1 VESTGQSVSAE
12 NSTLVEDARSHVRF
26 KLQVAICIYCRD
38 AAVVRGDTVDIG
50 ETGISAILR
59 EEVPLGEVV
68 RVTFSVPAGDVE
80 ILALVR
86 QRTAFRYGFQFME
99 GGPASALIR
108 RTCRE
113 LSLQE
118 SLQVDSQP

>member
-1 VESTGQSVSAE
+1 MESTGQSVSAE
-12 NSTLVEDARSHVRF
+12 NSTLVDARRNERF
-26 KLQVAICIYCRD
+26 KLEVAICIYSRD
-38 AAVVRGDTVDIG
+38 TPVVRGDTVDIG

-68 RVTFSVPAGDVE
+68 RVTFSVQAGDVE

-113 LSLQE
+113 LSLNE
-118 SLQVDSQP
+118 SLQDDPKP

>member
-1 VESTGQSVSAE
+1 MESTGQSASAE
-12 NSTLVEDARSHVRF
+12 NSTLVDARRNARF
-26 KLQVAICIYCRD
+26 KLEVAICIYCRD
-38 AAVVRGDTVDIG
+38 APVVRGDTVDIG

-68 RVTFSVPAGDVE
+68 RVTFSVQAGDVE

-113 LSLQE
+113 LSLNE
-118 SLQVDSQP
+118 SLQDDPKP